1 MIARIHGVP
10 QNTKAGRSR
19 ALLVSALAAPL
30 VLAAG
35 VASAQTAPAPAA
47 GTTPTTDQNGA
58 AEVVVTAQFRAQ
70 NLQKTPL
77 AITALNAKILE
88 ARGQE
93 NVDQVANEA
102 PNVTLKPGPEP
113 FGPAM
118 QTFIR
123 GIGQADFEPTFSPG
137 VGMYVDDVYFGT
149 ITGTDFKLLDLDRV
163 EVLRGPQGT
172 LAGQNSIGGS
182 IKLYTKKPDG
192 SDGGFFS
199 VGYGSYNQVELKGAA
214 DFTVV
219 PDQLFVRISGYSDQQ
234 QGYVTRYDYGC
245 THPGSGVP
253 SQVTGPN
260 CKLGTEGGTSTG
272 AGRLAIRWT
281 PTAKLEVNVSADYTA
296 DNSEASPLTLLY
308 VGSTAGNGC
317 PVTAAGIACFPGIGA
332 PENKAFAG
340 PVPFGTPSGSAFVT
354 TSPFEPSLDT
364 FTHSPYTSYANF
376 CDANPDNGGAGFCL
390 PAIQHYTDEGLAGT
404 IDYQLTDHIHFKSI
418 TAYRRLTSDWTIDQS
433 PAPVNND
440 LLDNMTIHRQWSEE
454 ARLTGDAMDS
464 TVHWTVGGFY
474 FDEKS
479 EYNGLI
485 DLDILDFL
493 EADTVPAH
501 TEAGFANVDW
511 NVTDKLELSG
521 GLRYTDQYKEFIFGR
536 LGVPGAIPFHF
547 GNLAYIPGIS
557 PGVPY
562 VPCNLPASA
571 VPISA
576 ALCGL
581 NGLTNVF
588 KGSHLDYRAAAQ
600 YQWTPDFMTYASVA
614 TGFKGGGISA
624 RPFFPDQALPFGPE
638 VDTTYEVGL
647 KSQWF
652 DRMLR
657 FNADF
662 FYSQYDKMQLGTFT
676 CPALGNPCFL
686 TLNAGNSTLYGI
698 ELEGEAHPT
707 EALEIDA
714 SLSTLNFKFDCGSLV
729 AAALASGI
737 TCSTQEPFAP
747 KFKYN
752 IGAQYAFGVGSSW
765 GTITPRLD
773 LSYQASFFTEIP
785 NDRFNDVA
793 GYTLLNG
800 SLIWRDAMH
809 KWQIGLQ
816 VNNITNKLYYLG
828 VFDDT
833 TGGGDV
839 LAEPAAPREWELT
852 VKRDF

>member
-1 MIARIHGVP
+1 MTAQFGRRIGGVSYL
-10 QNTKAGRSR
+10 G
-19 ALLVSALAAPL
+19 ALLAGVIAAPIALAAG
-30 VLAAG
+30 AAC
-35 VASAQTAPAPAA
+35 AQAAPPPAAAQGPAPA
-47 GTTPTTDQNGA
+47 DQQGGA
-58 AEVVVTAQFRAQ
+58 QEVVVTAQFRAQ

-77 AITALNAKILE
+77 AITALNSKILE
-88 ARGQE
+88 ARGQDQ
-93 NVDQVANEA
+93 VDQVANEA

-192 SDGGFFS
+192 NDGGFFS

-214 DFTVV
+214 DFTIV

-253 SQVTGPN
+253 SQVTGPS

-272 AGRLAIRWT
+272 AGRIAIRWT
-281 PTAKLEVNVSADYTA
+281 PTAKLEVNLSADYTA

-317 PVTAAGIACFPGIGA
+317 PVTAAGIACLPGVGA

-340 PVPFGTPSGSAFVT
+340 PVPFGTPVGSAFVT

-364 FTHSPYTSYANF
+364 FTHSPYVSYANF

-404 IDYQLTDHIHFKSI
+404 IDYQITDHLHLKSI

-454 ARLTGDAMDS
+454 ARLTGDAFDG
-464 TVHWTVGGFY
+464 TVHWVAGGFY

-501 TEAGFANVDW
+501 TAAGFGNVDW

-536 LGVPGAIPFHF
+536 LGVPGGVVGHVGDLGLP
-547 GNLAYIPGIS
+547 YINSSTPGLGFLCPTNS
-557 PGVPY
+557 GP
-562 VPCNLPASA
+562 
-571 VPISA
+571 PISL

-588 KGSHLDYRAAAQ
+588 KGDHLDYRAAGQ

-638 VDTTYEVGL
+638 VDTTYEVGV

-652 DRMLR
+652 DRRLR
-657 FNADF
+657 FNADV
-662 FYSQYDKMQLGTFT
+662 FYSLYDKMQLGTFT
-676 CPALGNPCFL
+676 CPGLGSPCFL
-686 TLNAGNSTLYGI
+686 TLNAGNSRLEGI
-698 ELEGEAHPT
+698 ELEAEAHPT
-707 EALEIDA
+707 DALEIDA
-714 SLSTLNFKFDCGSLV
+714 SLSTLDFKFTHLLPQ
-729 AAALASGI
+729 ALASGI
-737 TCSTQEPFAP
+737 TPSTQEPFAP

-752 IGAQYAFGVGSSW
+752 IGAQYAFSLGSA
-765 GTITPRLD
+765 GTLTPRLD
-773 LSYQASFFTEIP
+773 LSYQSSFYTEIP
-785 NDRFNDVA
+785 NDIFNDVA

-800 SLIWRDAMH
+800 SLIWRDADH